1 MQQEF
6 QFILNNY
13 IDGSVK
19 VDSSSPVYKKL
30 VKELPKELTKL
41 LGNRNDLIVKGSM
54 GQGNKTSYPWIS
66 ILNTSHTTTTMR
78 GIYVVY
84 LFKKD
89 MSGFY
94 LTLNQGIT
102 NFANLYHSKKYEY
115 AQKVSNYYK
124 QELQDSIFSKD
135 DIHLGDGKKDMGYG
149 YERTTILSKYYK
161 SNNFTYESLKQD
173 LLNMIN
179 CYDYVIKHLDTYK
192 YDDVIK
198 KVIGYEQSPFV
209 KADVAI
215 QEIKES
221 IEESGE
227 STQDLD
233 KNLIEQLPLVDR
245 SDKFKRITSPIVRK
259 VDYFKKA
266 KVDALNGEKGE
277 LLALKEETSRLTK
290 LGRPDLADKVVRVSL
305 ISDSYGYDII
315 SYDLDENGKEFEIKI
330 EVKTTQS
337 KIDTEFMISKNEVET
352 SKKLKER
359 YCLFRIYDLKSPQPK
374 FYKMFGEIEKNFIL
388 DPVTYLAKLKI
399 K

>member
-1 MQQEF
+1 MQQKF

-13 IDGSVK
+13 IDRSVI
-19 VDSSSPVYKKL
+19 VDSSTPVYQKL
-30 VKELPKELTKL
+30 VKELPKELSKL
-41 LGNRNDLIVKGSM
+41 LGNRDDLIIKGSM

-66 ILNTSHTTTTMR
+66 ILNTTHTTTTMR

-102 NFANLYHSKKYEY
+102 NFENLYHSKKYEY

-124 QELQDSIFSKD
+124 EELQDSNFSKE

-149 YERTTILSKYYK
+149 YERTTILSKFYK
-161 SNNFTYESLKQD
+161 SNEFTYESLKKD
-173 LLNMIN
+173 LLNMMKY
-179 CYDYVIKHLDTYK
+179 YDEIIKHLGTYK

-198 KVIGYEQSPFV
+198 KVVGYEQSPLV
-209 KADVAI
+209 KADEAI

-227 STQDLD
+227 STEDLD
-233 KNLIEQLPLVDR
+233 KNLVEQSPLVDR
-245 SDKFKRITSPIVRK
+245 SNKFKRITSSTIRK

-266 KVDALNGEKGE
+266 KTDALNGEKGE
-277 LLALKEETSRLTK
+277 LLALKEEISRLTK
-290 LGRPDLADKVVRVSL
+290 LGRPDLAEKVSRVSL
-305 ISDSYGYDII
+305 ISDSYGYDIL
-315 SYDLDENGKEFEIKI
+315 SYDFDKNGNEFEIKI

-352 SKKLKER
+352 SKELKEK
-359 YCLFRIYDLKSPQPK
+359 YCLFRIYDLKSAQPK
-374 FYKMFGEIEKNFIL
+374 FYKMFGEIEKNFEL
-388 DPVTYLAKLKI
+388 DPITYLAKLKQ
-399 K
+399 